1 MKELLT
7 EILIEIKGLKA
18 GQAVMQSNITSM
30 QGDITAM
37 QGEIKSLKD
46 GQAAMQT
53 DIIVMRADIKDL
65 KDGQAAIH
73 AEIKNLK
80 ESDAAILDM
89 LEKTY
94 RKVEA
99 VEDNQ
104 DRMSEST
111 RYLMRQG
118 VQHEEDIKRI
128 RKAL

>member
-18 GQAVMQSNITSM
+18 GQTAMQS
-30 QGDITAM
+30 DITAM
-37 QGEIKSLKD
+37 QGDIKGLKD
-46 GQAAMQT
+46 GQTAMQT

-73 AEIKNLK
+73 SEIKNLK

-94 RKVEA
+94 RKVEE